1 MPSIT
6 DTPPQNIQD
15 ELAELATT
23 LDADVPAKALDRN
36 LLIATWNLRVFGDLT
51 EKWLA
56 SETDSPK
63 RDLHSLLCIKEIVSR
78 FDVIALQEVRGNIKA
93 AGLQA
98 VERDGRFVRLP
109 ASTDG
114 TSG

>member
-36 LLIATWNLRVFGDLT
+36 LLIATWNLRVF
-51 EKWLA
+51 
-56 SETDSPK
+56 
-63 RDLHSLLCIKEIVSR
+63 
-78 FDVIALQEVRGNIKA
+78 
-93 AGLQA
+93 
-98 VERDGRFVRLP
+98 
-109 ASTDG
+109 
-114 TSG
+114 